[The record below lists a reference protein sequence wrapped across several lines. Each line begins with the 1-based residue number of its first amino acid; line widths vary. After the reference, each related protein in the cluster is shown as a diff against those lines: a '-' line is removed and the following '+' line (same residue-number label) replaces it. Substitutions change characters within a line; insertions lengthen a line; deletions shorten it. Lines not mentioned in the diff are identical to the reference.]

1 MREDGCTLA
10 TRWDVVLQQ
19 GVRMQSQA
27 KGGEG
32 ESGAKD
38 NSGVHYTAFYVFH
51 FLEADMFS

>member
-1 MREDGCTLA
+1 MGYQFAFSLLWWTYIL
-10 TRWDVVLQQ
+10 VLTQH
-19 GVRMQSQA
+19 QA

-38 NSGVHYTAFYVFH
+38 NSGVPYAAFDVFH